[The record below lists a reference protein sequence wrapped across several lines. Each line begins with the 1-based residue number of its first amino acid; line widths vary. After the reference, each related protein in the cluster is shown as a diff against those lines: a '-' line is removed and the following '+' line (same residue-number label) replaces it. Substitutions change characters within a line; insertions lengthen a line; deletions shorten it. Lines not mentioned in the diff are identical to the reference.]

1 MKSIFESINSEN
13 FTDYMSSIDRCVGY
27 LQVIIF
33 NLDSYKAIR
42 NNLGEDAI
50 KVIEG
55 QLIKASNAIEI
66 EKSYNLFCELVGAEY
81 TENGSKAKVVP
92 VLLLAEAIQ
101 PHNVPLFPWQ
111 TAEDNN
117 FQVYTNPNEEFYYQ
131 DLTNTKSKRIENPE
145 KKVNFKFIFD
155 RKNLAVIKEMKRHIR
170 SREILSMYQTV
181 LLMQK
186 MEQLKGIPE
195 EEKSRGISFKVLN
208 DGKEHNECKLSD
220 NKDKPT
226 VAINK
231 AEELFL
237 RHFNETKKILEERG
251 TIKFDERIQEDQWTQ
266 FQRQIVQFGQCLYQ
280 IEQLFK
286 PTLVELD
293 NYIKNRDNQ
302 QREQNKIYAE
312 VNEFIKKN
320 NLAVYENDIIKK
332 LPTARQISSTKPG
345 GPGILKKITDSG
357 GLPKFEE
364 KLKLFLENNKRVFPN
379 LPPQS
384 LEMNSYKGSI
394 IRGTLKGEEDSSNS

>member
-33 NLDSYKAIR
+33 NLDSYMAIR

-81 TENGSKAKVVP
+81 TVNGSKAKVVP

-145 KKVNFKFIFD
+145 KKVNF
-155 RKNLAVIKEMKRHIR
+155 
-170 SREILSMYQTV
+170 
-181 LLMQK
+181 
-186 MEQLKGIPE
+186 
-195 EEKSRGISFKVLN
+195 
-208 DGKEHNECKLSD
+208 
-220 NKDKPT
+220 
-226 VAINK
+226 
-231 AEELFL
+231 
-237 RHFNETKKILEERG
+237 
-251 TIKFDERIQEDQWTQ
+251 
-266 FQRQIVQFGQCLYQ
+266 
-280 IEQLFK
+280 
-286 PTLVELD
+286 
-293 NYIKNRDNQ
+293 
-302 QREQNKIYAE
+302 
-312 VNEFIKKN
+312 
-320 NLAVYENDIIKK
+320 
-332 LPTARQISSTKPG
+332 
-345 GPGILKKITDSG
+345 
-357 GLPKFEE
+357 
-364 KLKLFLENNKRVFPN
+364 
-379 LPPQS
+379 
-384 LEMNSYKGSI
+384 
-394 IRGTLKGEEDSSNS
+394 